1 MLKSAKCLRR
11 EKKTYTNRTSVYVI
25 HKTSLRRWCVA
36 KRSVKKSFSIR
47 GINAQTDTGLCV
59 RNIYVIRVCVCT
71 VLLSVSVRRVRT
83 REHTSIRL
91 PVLTYNR
98 ETVFPTTAKTLSLIL
113 ACSRALFLYTYIY
126 IIYYY
131 TYIYSRRR
139 RIHVFR
145 HCKLARAHTRAY
157 VLYAGLTCVF
167 SRHKVL
173 IGLDIVKIPRKSLL
187 GFWTWGI

>member
-1 MLKSAKCLRR
+1 MR
-11 EKKTYTNRTSVYVI
+11 
-25 HKTSLRRWCVA
+25 
-36 KRSVKKSFSIR
+36 KRIPDYAF
-47 GINAQTDTGLCV
+47 A
-59 RNIYVIRVCVCT
+59 IYIWYECVCA
-71 VLLSVSVRRVRT
+71 VLLSVSVRRVRK

-91 PVLTYNR
+91 PVLRYNR

-113 ACSRALFLYTYIY
+113 ACPFPLYLPIY

-157 VLYAGLTCVF
+157 VYAGLTCVF

-173 IGLDIVKIPRKSLL
+173 IGLDSIVKIPRKSLL
-187 GFWTWGI
+187 GFWTWGIWESKHRYRSFYHIL